1 MRKARDKRLNETKVQ
16 EKLNIYQ
23 KLQKCRIELQKSDLK
38 KSGENKFSHYTYFE
52 LSDFLPKV
60 NELMDEY
67 NITAIFNFTLEE
79 AKLTI
84 INTEKTDE
92 VIVFSTPV
100 TIAELKGCYAIQSI
114 GATQTYSRRYLYIM
128 AFEIAEGDALDNVE
142 ADEELVFKGKKID
155 LIKAETIKEMLKKT
169 NSDEAIFLKYYK
181 IKKVEDITNGM
192 FNSIMKTLQGK
203 LDKMENKSLDLGI

>member
-1 MRKARDKRLNETKVQ
+1 M
-16 EKLNIYQ
+16 
-23 KLQKCRIELQKSDLK
+23 QKSDLK

-60 NELMDEY
+60 NELMDKY